1 MAGYKY
7 YTILTDIGKEKLV
20 EAIANETALD
30 FTEIAIGDANGVSYD
45 PTGEETAL
53 KHIVFKKAIDS
64 VSIDAVDKNIMIF
77 EMVVPASSGGYYMR
91 EAGLFSS
98 DGSLIAIARIAEQY
112 KPLLSEGAGASITIS
127 MRIAV
132 SSEAQVYI
140 NIPESINYATQN
152 YVKEEFK
159 KHKAD
164 ENPHTQYVI
173 LEAYNEKIDE
183 LEDNIAGKA
192 ASNHNHDDLYSN
204 INHTHS
210 NYALTSHNHDNTYL
224 KKTDA
229 SSTYATKS
237 ELNTGLAGKAASNHN
252 HDGTYSK
259 TNHTHA
265 GYAASNHNHDGVYL
279 KGIPTNSVGA
289 EQLKNNSV
297 TVDKVSLGSLMGSV
311 FRIGPNGPD
320 DNSVIGSWS
329 IQAGNVQLSRNGTYF
344 SVYFPKAGGPPVF
357 VWVHS
362 GGEIPSISDE
372 ILLVCKL
379 Q

>member
-7 YTILTDIGKEKLV
+7 YTILTDVGKQKLV

-98 DGSLIAIARIAEQY
+98 DGSLIAIARIVEQY

-192 ASNHNHDDLYSN
+192 ASNHNHD
-204 INHTHS
+204 
-210 NYALTSHNHDNTYL
+210 
-224 KKTDA
+224 
-229 SSTYATKS
+229 
-237 ELNTGLAGKAASNHN
+237 
-252 HDGTYSK
+252 
-259 TNHTHA
+259 
-265 GYAASNHNHDGVYL
+265 GVYL
-279 KGIPTNSVGA
+279 KGIPVNSVGS
-289 EQLKNNSV
+289 EQLINNSV
-297 TVDKVSLGSLMGSV
+297 TADKISLGDLMGNV
-311 FRIGPNGPD
+311 FRVGSSGPD
-320 DNSVIGSWS
+320 DNPVIGAWS
-329 IQAGNVQLSRNGTYF
+329 IQLGDTQLSRNGTYF
-344 SVYFPKAGGPPVF
+344 NIRFPKAGGPPTF
-357 VWVHS
+357 VWVNV
-362 GGEIPSISDE
+362 GGETPSSSNE
-372 ILLVCKL
+372 VLLVCKL